1 MPMEDGRTYERR
13 PMRPQGD
20 PQGPLI
26 LPHTRPTPMLR
37 NLTLGLLALC
47 LLPDTLRAQC
57 DGCTPDTNCTIE
69 PAFPT
74 LCPLT
79 PPDATAG
86 EYYQNDFTFWLPPTF
101 TEPGSGVTVSFQQ
114 MTITSVTGL
123 PFGLSFTASTP
134 SNVYYPQENAFGC
147 GRICGTPLGAGEY
160 LVNINIIASVTFSG
174 LDIDAPQQFQLPL
187 TVLPGTGGNS
197 SFTYTPTTG
206 CGSVTANFNALIDAA
221 PLPTMYAWDF
231 GNGNTS
237 TAAVPSAQN
246 YDTPGTYVI
255 SLQTSVGGYVLNTV
269 NVTGVNGNW
278 CGDVEE
284 PNIPLVGCTGSPD
297 LYFVLSDAGGNTY
310 TSSSVDNT
318 TTATWSSLGL
328 LLDNPPYSVSFYD
341 EDVVSGDDILG
352 TYNIPANGEGTYF
365 INVAGGTTGSLLI
378 GLETQQVFTDTDTIV
393 VFPTPA
399 VVLQQSPGSGQLCA
413 QPADLAGYVW
423 FMDGDTVPNAAAAC
437 LNPSGPG
444 VYQVVGTN
452 ALGCTGTS
460 NTVVVCPTLT
470 IERNGNVLFVPNSF
484 TTYAWTFNGAAIGG
498 NEPFVFTPGDGTY
511 GLTATDANGC
521 VVTTTFVLNTVGI
534 EEQSSFFPL
543 ALYPNPND
551 GRFTVVAEGLDAG
564 AVSLEVLDLSGRI
577 VHQQRINT
585 AQGRVNEPL
594 ALDMAP
600 GTYVVRLFDGTHQHM
615 ARAVVR

>member
-1 MPMEDGRTYERR
+1 
-13 PMRPQGD
+13 
-20 PQGPLI
+20 
-26 LPHTRPTPMLR
+26 MLR

-57 DGCTPDTNCTIE
+57 DGCTPDNNCTIE

-221 PLPTMYAWDF
+221 PSPTMYAWDF

-498 NEPFVFTPGDGTY
+498 HGHRCQWLCGHDHLRAQHRGHRRTVLLLPPRPLPQPQRWPLHRGGGRAGCWRGVPGSPRPFGTDRPP
-511 GLTATDANGC
+511 A
-521 VVTTTFVLNTVGI
+521 
-534 EEQSSFFPL
+534 
-543 ALYPNPND
+543 
-551 GRFTVVAEGLDAG
+551 
-564 AVSLEVLDLSGRI
+564 
-577 VHQQRINT
+577 
-585 AQGRVNEPL
+585 
-594 ALDMAP
+594 
-600 GTYVVRLFDGTHQHM
+600 THQYRTGPGERTTGPGHGPWDLCGAALRRHPPAHGTGRGALNLRTRCGVLAHERAGVAVALFGNKACPAHV
-615 ARAVVR
+615 ARQEYHA